1 MRACLLQIQRRL
13 PLLSRPLDL
22 LGLLGLLALGPALA
36 QEAGRAGAAAVPEQI
51 ADFVRQH
58 PALAGRKIDVVWTLR
73 PMTLPPCPA
82 GIELSWSGTA
92 RPPGAVRL
100 DASCPH
106 GPKPWQRQLA
116 VQAQLWSD
124 YWVARRALPAG
135 HRVQP
140 DDLEAVFGNTA
151 RLPRGLAGARSA
163 WEGQE
168 LSRALGAGE
177 ALQLNN
183 LRLQTVIRRSM
194 EVQVKVLG
202 RGFEI
207 MTVGVALSDAAKGS
221 TLKIKTQDGRT
232 LDAQAVGEGQAEVRM
247 D

>member
-1 MRACLLQIQRRL
+1 MRTRLLLCKLLGLCLLQ
-13 PLLSRPLDL
+13 
-22 LGLLGLLALGPALA
+22 LGAAGA
-36 QEAGRAGAAAVPEQI
+36 QEAGRASAAAVPEEV
-51 ADFVRQH
+51 AEFVRQH
-58 PALAGRKIDVVWTLR
+58 PALAGRKSDVVWTLR
-73 PMTLPPCPA
+73 PMSLPACPSR
-82 GIELSWSGTA
+82 IELRWSGVA

-100 DASCPH
+100 EASCPE
-106 GPKPWQRQLA
+106 GPRPWQRPLA
-116 VQAQLWSD
+116 VQVHLWSD

-140 DDLEAVFGNTA
+140 EDLEALNGSTA
-151 RLPRGLAGARSA
+151 RLPRDLASERSA

-177 ALQLNN
+177 PLRLNN

-194 EVQVKVLG
+194 EVQVKVVG

-207 MTVGVALSDAAKGS
+207 MTVGIALSDAAKGS
-221 TLKIKTQDGRT
+221 TLKVKTQDGRT